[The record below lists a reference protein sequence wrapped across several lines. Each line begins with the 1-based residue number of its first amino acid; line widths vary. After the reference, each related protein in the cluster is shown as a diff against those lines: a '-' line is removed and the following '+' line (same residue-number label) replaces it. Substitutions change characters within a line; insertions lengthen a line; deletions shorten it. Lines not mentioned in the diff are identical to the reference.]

1 MVKGIFRRKRVAI
14 VLGGMS
20 AEREISQMTGESVA
34 RALSERGYNV
44 TVIRAGRDLPARLVA
59 ARIDVVFN
67 ALHGRFGEDGCV
79 QGLLEVMGIPYTGS
93 GVLASAIGMNKI
105 VTKRVWEH
113 HGLPTP
119 KWCAVTPG
127 EKVGQSFILP
137 ADLPLIVK
145 PGSEGSSVGITI
157 VRERSKLV
165 AAVTK
170 ARAFGGDVLLEQF
183 IPGKEVTVGILNG
196 KSLGTM
202 EVVPRGEFHTYDV
215 KYTPGMEEFRIPALI
230 SKKTQD
236 QVVELSLAAHRT
248 VGAESY
254 SRVDL
259 RVDADE
265 NSWLI
270 EINTLPGLTN
280 LSYLPKMAAYAGI
293 SYSELVEAILD
304 GAAVKLKENQGL

>member
-1 MVKGIFRRKRVAI
+1 MKGIFRRKRVAV

-44 TVIRAGRDLPARLVA
+44 TVIRAGRDLPARLAA

-105 VTKRVWEH
+105 VTKRIWEH
-113 HGLPTP
+113 RGLPTP
-119 KWCAVTPG
+119 KWCAVAPG
-127 EKVGQSFILP
+127 EKVGLSFALP
-137 ADLPLIVK
+137 AELPLVVK

-170 ARAFGGDVLLEQF
+170 ARAFGGDVLLERYV
-183 IPGKEVTVGILNG
+183 PGKEVTVGILG
-196 KSLGTM
+196 GRALGTM
-202 EVVPRGEFHTYDV
+202 EVVPKGEFHTYDV
-215 KYTPGMEEFRIPALI
+215 KYTPGMEDFRIPAPL
-230 SKKTQD
+230 STKTQD
-236 QVVELSLAAHRT
+236 RAIELALAAHHAI
-248 VGAESY
+248 GAEGY

-259 RVDADE
+259 RVDPDE
-265 NSWLI
+265 GVWLI

-280 LSYLPKMAAYAGI
+280 LSYLPKMAAHTGMT
-293 SYSELVEAILD
+293 YSELVEAILD
-304 GAAVKLKENQGL
+304 GATVKLKENQNL

>member
-1 MVKGIFRRKRVAI
+1 
-14 VLGGMS
+14 MS

-93 GVLASAIGMNKI
+93 GVLASAIGMNK
-105 VTKRVWEH
+105 VATKRIWEH
-113 HGLPTP
+113 LGFPTP
-119 KWCAVTPG
+119 KWRTVAPG
-127 EKVGQSFILP
+127 EKVGQSFALP
-137 ADLPLIVK
+137 AELPLIVK

-157 VRERSKLV
+157 VRERTKLV

-170 ARAFGGDVLLEQF
+170 ARTFGSEVLLERF
-183 IPGKEVTVGILNG
+183 VPGKEVTVGILNG

-202 EVVPRGEFHTYDV
+202 EVVPKGEFHTYDV
-215 KYTPGMEEFRIPALI
+215 KYTPGMEEFLIPAPL
-230 SKKTQD
+230 SKKAHD
-236 QVVELSLAAHRT
+236 RVVELSLAAHAAI
-248 VGAESY
+248 GAESY

-265 NSWLI
+265 NPWLI

-280 LSYLPKMAAYAGI
+280 VSYLPKLAAHAGM

-304 GAAVKLKENQGL
+304 GATVKQKENQGP